1 MRIGKA
7 LFFFLILALLILS
20 YLVYTEVYKEERSES
35 ISENINEMILN
46 ENTFSSNTIKDVNY
60 ISRDT
65 KGNEY
70 IIYASTGE
78 IDINN
83 PDIIYLTD
91 VKAFINLANSN
102 TVNISSDFGK
112 YNTKNF
118 DTIFSKNVI
127 VKYLENKITGE
138 YLDFSLE
145 SNLMVISRDIV
156 YTNLDNVLVADVLE
170 MNIET
175 KDTKIYMYENK
186 KKVNIKNKN

>member
-1 MRIGKA
+1 MRIKKA

-118 DTIFSKNVI
+118 DTIFSKTVI

-145 SNLMVISRDIV
+145 SNIMVISRDIV

-186 KKVNIKNKN
+186 KKVNIKSKN